1 MNRTGLSFTCL
12 CTRIQLTK
20 ITVDNL
26 LHQSFFF
33 SFLMKIS
40 NMRKSI
46 LLLLILTI
54 GSLAIAQNSVVLC
67 TSYTEE
73 GIAEGIYDQWN
84 IKPGGGYIYI
94 MYKQE
99 KTIKDALTLKIDSL
113 NTATGNYSNYATA
126 EMAQPEG
133 KNWVIYDMLF
143 TQPGKYSIKVLNG
156 KKELAVTNAEVFL
169 VDDSSNSVDTSDGG
183 IDTYYYENSEI
194 VFATDVTEN
203 LEPIGQSTEFS
214 MGNDT
219 TVRVVVIIT
228 NDKRFATDM
237 FYVDIYDSDENLYET
252 FTINIDPEWDIVKF
266 NQKFNKKGS
275 FYVDIYN
282 GNDIFINTGIV
293 TIN

>member
-1 MNRTGLSFTCL
+1 
-12 CTRIQLTK
+12 
-20 ITVDNL
+20 
-26 LHQSFFF
+26 
-33 SFLMKIS
+33 
-40 NMRKSI
+40 MRKSI

-73 GIAEGIYDQWN
+73 GIADGIYDQWN

-99 KTIKDALTLKIDSL
+99 KTIKDALTLQIDSL

-219 TVRVVVIIT
+219 TVQVVVIIT

-266 NQKFNKKGS
+266 NQKFNKKGG
-275 FYVDIYN
+275 FFVDIYN

-293 TIN
+293 TIK